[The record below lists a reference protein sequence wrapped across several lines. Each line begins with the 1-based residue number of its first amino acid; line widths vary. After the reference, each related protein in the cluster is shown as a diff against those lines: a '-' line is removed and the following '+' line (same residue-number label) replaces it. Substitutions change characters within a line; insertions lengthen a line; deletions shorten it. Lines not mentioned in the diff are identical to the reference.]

1 MISRNGVYYD
11 LNLSSYRHTENNITF
26 VFSSQKHLD
35 KFISKIRENREIIN
49 RSLSNRFNFDI
60 DVSVIS
66 DIVLYR
72 KIETRG
78 FLLLNEDGVK
88 LCQENLKY
96 VGEKKIIRK

>member
-11 LNLSSYRHTENNITF
+11 LNLSNYRVTINDITF

-35 KFISKIRENREIIN
+35 KFNKRLRGHRDIIN
-49 RSLSNRFNFDI
+49 TSLTNRFNFDI

-78 FLLLNEDGVK
+78 FLLLDKNGVK
-88 LCQENLKY
+88 LCQENIRY
-96 VGEKKIIRK
+96 IGEKKIIRK